1 MSVDWSDAPPKE
13 FLMKRLTLILIAG
26 LLGAVGLSACNTF
39 EGIGKDV
46 QKAGE
51 TLESAA
57 KKK

>member
-1 MSVDWSDAPPKE
+1 MT
-13 FLMKRLTLILIAG
+13 RLTLILIAS
-26 LLGAVGLSACNTF
+26 LLCAVGLSACNTF

-51 TLESAA
+51 TLEGAA